1 MAQALLVTDFLPSR
15 FSGKDLNAD
24 LAQAHLLAF
33 IDYLRLHELEEPQ
46 DEDALLHIVNTFKC
60 TLQRQARIWIEGKIF
75 ESLEDLQTQFVS
87 RFSPSSSRCALTKQF
102 QAVTY
107 IAGETAEVLLSK
119 ISKLGRKLHCT
130 DTQIRDRFLGALPS
144 DCRSAVLMAAPEDAL
159 LPTLV
164 TKAQCFLDLNNSGEG
179 RNEISSSQDTTFA
192 AQNEH
197 SCVFPPHSDIK
208 ELITKIDNLQTAYER
223 EDKSR
228 NTVRSSSR
236 RPPSSRSRYRSQD
249 NCRFSPRNRPTF
261 SPRVQYYSTIVC
273 NFCGMQGHIYRN
285 CPVRLQNISLPPLF
299 PYPGAPSLN

>member
-1 MAQALLVTDFLPSR
+1 MAQALRVTDFLPSR

-33 IDYLRLHELEEPQ
+33 IDYLRLHELEDPQ

-60 TLQRQARIWIEGKIF
+60 TLQGQARIWIEGKNF

-87 RFSPSSSRCALTKQF
+87 RFSPSSSRYALTKQF

-107 IAGETAEVLLSK
+107 TAGETAEVLLSK
-119 ISKLGRKLHCT
+119 ISKLGRKLHCN
-130 DTQIRDRFLGALPS
+130 DTQIRDRFLEALPD

-159 LPTLV
+159 ISTLV
-164 TKAQCFLDLNNSGEG
+164 TKAQCFLDLNSGEG
-179 RNEISSSQDTTFA
+179 RNKISASQDTSFA
-192 AQNEH
+192 AQNDEH
-197 SCVFPPHSDIK
+197 SGVSPPHSDIQ

-223 EDKSR
+223 EDKAR

-236 RPPSSRSRYRSQD
+236 RPPSRARYRSQD
-249 NCRFSPRNRPTF
+249 NRRFSPRNRQNF

-285 CPVRLQNISLPPLF
+285 CPVRLQNFSQPPRF